1 MRPIQSHF
9 EVLSLTLA
17 LALTVLTL
25 PSSGRIRAKREKSKK
40 LIFYDLYSDGQ
51 TVQIMSSARR
61 YVQSEAHDGEDE
73 FSFMNKLL
81 KRGDIIGNYEDL
93 FSPRTT

>member
-1 MRPIQSHF
+1 
-9 EVLSLTLA
+9 
-17 LALTVLTL
+17 
-25 PSSGRIRAKREKSKK
+25 
-40 LIFYDLYSDGQ
+40 
-51 TVQIMSSARR
+51 MSSARR